1 MVMRTE
7 HEQLEHEQLEHELD
21 NELEQHPKQLLIH
34 NAQSPIQVHAL
45 DSASYQQFLT
55 DYINDS
61 AGISGLLQP
70 QTTTTT
76 AQRLTNSNYMTNRGT
91 AGTPTSIDAVGHGAA
106 IERNYYSDTDHQL
119 KLSHHPHPPSRPDSM
134 DFIQNNKNNIDMNN
148 DMMNTDININDDY
161 FGGKD
166 FQDLIDD
173 IDLDIHEPT
182 SGLSPA
188 LSLTQHHL
196 QPPTV
201 KQDNMNQYDPAL
213 EFLSAQHIP
222 DSPNSPDL
230 NADINFGPGEL
241 SLLGIDHHSHHDV
254 HDRLHELHFHDDGDE
269 DDHSTDDTR
278 THMSR
283 VDPSDY
289 SNEVLPSRLPQQHQ
303 QHRHDDGD
311 EQYDDAYDN
320 GNEQYDDVY
329 DDGLPRVEGITDLD
343 LSELER
349 DLFGGSTVDDGLDLP
364 LDELPSGIT
373 AGQSVGD
380 QHEFAGMANLGGLA
394 KHRVNTHE
402 WNRDSQHSSSTNVYP
417 AVDDRGNLLRTSVG
431 SNHSSRF
438 SHSLEQSEIQPLRSY
453 PGVGLTRTTITPSH
467 PQSHYAVSHPISSAA
482 NINNQHR
489 KAPQTQTP
497 SVSIPDADTPF
508 RPSLKPVHSGSHA
521 NDHGFSSP
529 RMDSCSQQKYL
540 ESYSTTPAAA
550 ASRNLHDML
559 FDARDES
566 QSLRALNERLLQ
578 ANNQHLQKIAD
589 LELDRERSV
598 NMATMQ
604 AEEQI
609 KRVQNYETQKHSTLQ
624 DQITQL
630 TKDLTAAKSSLTQI
644 NQIKA
649 SLHREKEL
657 EVLTI
662 KKELLAHT
670 ERHLQDIRSEMASQ
684 REDIAAK
691 YQKDLAV
698 EMNRCEARVAE
709 IQARADAATADCDV
723 LRDKLSKTDVEMR
736 VLSEKSLLVDK
747 LDKRQMRAKEKL
759 GVYRNAIEQIWVLLD
774 GPSDGSL
781 RISSGSAGSR
791 QSVQS
796 RHSGNTVPSP
806 IEVSQS
812 PSCAQVISACREV
825 MERHEMMVAGLRA
838 DVSVKTEQMQSITD
852 TFTMRIRDEQRRL
865 ETQHRQALESLQRTH
880 QADLAHT
887 KVSMEASMSMA
898 LSDAD
903 HTRARLE
910 ATVQNLT
917 RRLEESRAIQK
928 TNDLVTNVGVSNAQI
943 TTAAAAAADEAVSL
957 TDLAARFPAQLSR
970 YRSELELQ
978 ITRHRDALHSIAVA
992 EKVNR
997 VAAENAQT
1005 LQRLSKQHEQEKQAI
1020 EEHHRADIIN
1030 VSTRLKDQCSA
1041 AYGTAI
1047 SKLKAEYLRLEGLL
1061 MKRFTDEKE
1070 IYVDF
1075 MEKKSLKDIERAIET
1090 TRKEVTDVMSGE
1102 YRAKIAQLEHSLG
1115 DARTQSLSELRSIK
1129 EKYLATVC
1137 RMRDEL
1143 ATRKQD
1149 GWKRLEK
1156 EWVKRRRIMND
1167 EWLRR

>member
-380 QHEFAGMANLGGLA
+380 QHEFAGMANLEETCFAHPL
-394 KHRVNTHE
+394 
-402 WNRDSQHSSSTNVYP
+402 
-417 AVDDRGNLLRTSVG
+417 G

-662 KKELLAHT
+662 KKNLHT
-670 ERHLQDIRSEMASQ
+670 LSAIYRIFSEMASQ

-723 LRDKLSKTDVEMR
+723 LRDKL
-736 VLSEKSLLVDK
+736 
-747 LDKRQMRAKEKL
+747 
-759 GVYRNAIEQIWVLLD
+759 
-774 GPSDGSL
+774 
-781 RISSGSAGSR
+781 
-791 QSVQS
+791 
-796 RHSGNTVPSP
+796 
-806 IEVSQS
+806 
-812 PSCAQVISACREV
+812 
-825 MERHEMMVAGLRA
+825 
-838 DVSVKTEQMQSITD
+838 
-852 TFTMRIRDEQRRL
+852 
-865 ETQHRQALESLQRTH
+865 
-880 QADLAHT
+880 
-887 KVSMEASMSMA
+887 
-898 LSDAD
+898 
-903 HTRARLE
+903 
-910 ATVQNLT
+910 
-917 RRLEESRAIQK
+917 
-928 TNDLVTNVGVSNAQI
+928 
-943 TTAAAAAADEAVSL
+943 
-957 TDLAARFPAQLSR
+957 
-970 YRSELELQ
+970 
-978 ITRHRDALHSIAVA
+978 
-992 EKVNR
+992 
-997 VAAENAQT
+997 
-1005 LQRLSKQHEQEKQAI
+1005 
-1020 EEHHRADIIN
+1020 
-1030 VSTRLKDQCSA
+1030 KD
-1041 AYGTAI
+1041 
-1047 SKLKAEYLRLEGLL
+1047 
-1061 MKRFTDEKE
+1061 
-1070 IYVDF
+1070 
-1075 MEKKSLKDIERAIET
+1075 
-1090 TRKEVTDVMSGE
+1090 
-1102 YRAKIAQLEHSLG
+1102 
-1115 DARTQSLSELRSIK
+1115 
-1129 EKYLATVC
+1129 
-1137 RMRDEL
+1137 
-1143 ATRKQD
+1143 
-1149 GWKRLEK
+1149 
-1156 EWVKRRRIMND
+1156 
-1167 EWLRR
+1167 

>member
-1 MVMRTE
+1 
-7 HEQLEHEQLEHELD
+7 
-21 NELEQHPKQLLIH
+21 
-34 NAQSPIQVHAL
+34 
-45 DSASYQQFLT
+45 
-55 DYINDS
+55 
-61 AGISGLLQP
+61 
-70 QTTTTT
+70 
-76 AQRLTNSNYMTNRGT
+76 
-91 AGTPTSIDAVGHGAA
+91 
-106 IERNYYSDTDHQL
+106 
-119 KLSHHPHPPSRPDSM
+119 
-134 DFIQNNKNNIDMNN
+134 
-148 DMMNTDININDDY
+148 
-161 FGGKD
+161 
-166 FQDLIDD
+166 
-173 IDLDIHEPT
+173 
-182 SGLSPA
+182 
-188 LSLTQHHL
+188 
-196 QPPTV
+196 
-201 KQDNMNQYDPAL
+201 
-213 EFLSAQHIP
+213 
-222 DSPNSPDL
+222 
-230 NADINFGPGEL
+230 
-241 SLLGIDHHSHHDV
+241 
-254 HDRLHELHFHDDGDE
+254 
-269 DDHSTDDTR
+269 
-278 THMSR
+278 
-283 VDPSDY
+283 
-289 SNEVLPSRLPQQHQ
+289 
-303 QHRHDDGD
+303 
-311 EQYDDAYDN
+311 
-320 GNEQYDDVY
+320 
-329 DDGLPRVEGITDLD
+329 
-343 LSELER
+343 
-349 DLFGGSTVDDGLDLP
+349 
-364 LDELPSGIT
+364 
-373 AGQSVGD
+373 
-380 QHEFAGMANLGGLA
+380 
-394 KHRVNTHE
+394 
-402 WNRDSQHSSSTNVYP
+402 
-417 AVDDRGNLLRTSVG
+417 
-431 SNHSSRF
+431 
-438 SHSLEQSEIQPLRSY
+438 
-453 PGVGLTRTTITPSH
+453 
-467 PQSHYAVSHPISSAA
+467 
-482 NINNQHR
+482 
-489 KAPQTQTP
+489 
-497 SVSIPDADTPF
+497 
-508 RPSLKPVHSGSHA
+508 
-521 NDHGFSSP
+521 
-529 RMDSCSQQKYL
+529 
-540 ESYSTTPAAA
+540 
-550 ASRNLHDML
+550 
-559 FDARDES
+559 
-566 QSLRALNERLLQ
+566 
-578 ANNQHLQKIAD
+578 
-589 LELDRERSV
+589 
-598 NMATMQ
+598 
-604 AEEQI
+604 
-609 KRVQNYETQKHSTLQ
+609 
-624 DQITQL
+624 
-630 TKDLTAAKSSLTQI
+630 
-644 NQIKA
+644 
-649 SLHREKEL
+649 
-657 EVLTI
+657 
-662 KKELLAHT
+662 
-670 ERHLQDIRSEMASQ
+670 
-684 REDIAAK
+684 
-691 YQKDLAV
+691 
-698 EMNRCEARVAE
+698 
-709 IQARADAATADCDV
+709 
-723 LRDKLSKTDVEMR
+723 
-736 VLSEKSLLVDK
+736 
-747 LDKRQMRAKEKL
+747 MRAKEKL

-917 RRLEESRAIQK
+917 RRLEES
-928 TNDLVTNVGVSNAQI
+928 
-943 TTAAAAAADEAVSL
+943 
-957 TDLAARFPAQLSR
+957 P
-970 YRSELELQ
+970 
-978 ITRHRDALHSIAVA
+978 VA